1 MSLAPNTWQTV
12 PGTRSLEIF
21 PILAKPSI
29 VSSNCFIVSAPRA
42 ILVIDPGASH
52 EQTRQISDVV
62 TAALATSNR
71 PVLVILTHC
80 HQDHSQEAD
89 RLVLPAGSELRRLA
103 HDAAA
108 RALARGD
115 RALTVAYLYP
125 WNPAVCTAPIHGRLF
140 APDGACEAS
149 GMTLGRGDRLEITKG
164 AASLGD
170 DVALAHRS
178 IALGDGERLDIYHTP
193 GHTPCSISLR
203 LGALLMVGDLP
214 FAANPGLCGLD
225 GWSHEDLIATLPG
238 VDGLLAN
245 GDIAIC
251 CPGHGYAVSAA
262 AMRDKLRVMR
272 EEARDLTAVEGMNA
286 NRIAGL
292 KRYTDEFLE
301 EASALFT
308 ILSGRLY
315 AASYYLFDEG
325 TEGLSVPIDL
335 DGIDR
340 TLTEFRRFAD
350 AFQHSTTPELTVVLK
365 GVQAARSLQQAL
377 ARDDVQRVLD
387 PSLVGRA
394 QRRLTDFLSVVRGL
408 QFLSGESPSRVNS
421 VLAQLVARVES
432 DRDTDASELLA
443 LADDRRRF
451 LDVLTRRLA
460 ARSPFGPVT
469 VDYVEACRQ
478 SEAGIAA
485 ERLDDIVTS
494 LIEGMVA
501 AGARHIRLGTGA
513 ANHQLLVR
521 VSADVT
527 VAAEALGQ
535 RRLALYGRT
544 LGWLGGSLER
554 ERDAPTTFLLRLP
567 ELSQAVVRTHLVQC
581 LGHDLVQ
588 G

>member
-1 MSLAPNTWQTV
+1 MSLAHNVWQTV
-12 PGTRSLEIF
+12 PGSRSLEIL

-29 VSSNCFIVSAPRA
+29 VSSNCFIVSAPAA

-52 EQTRQISDVV
+52 EQTRRISDVV
-62 TAALATSNR
+62 TAALAVSKR
-71 PVLVILTHC
+71 PVLLILTHC

-89 RLVLPAGSELRRLA
+89 RLVLPAGTELRRLA

-108 RALARGD
+108 RALERRD
-115 RALTVAYLYP
+115 RALTAAYLYP
-125 WNPAVCTAPIHGRLF
+125 WNPAVCNAPIHGRLF

-149 GMTLGRGDRLEITKG
+149 GLTLGGGDWLEITRS
-164 AASLGD
+164 AASLVD
-170 DVALAHRS
+170 DATLAHQS

-193 GHTPCSISLR
+193 GHTACSISLR
-203 LGALLMVGDLP
+203 LGALLMIGDLP

-225 GWSHEDLIATLPG
+225 GWNHEDLIRTLHG
-238 VDGLLAN
+238 VDGLLDN
-245 GDIAIC
+245 RDIAIC

-262 AMRDKLRVMR
+262 AMRYQLRLMR

-286 NRIAGL
+286 SRIAGL
-292 KRYTDEFLE
+292 KQYTDEFLE

-315 AASYYLFDEG
+315 AASYYLFDQG
-325 TEGLSVPIDL
+325 TEGLPVPLDL

-350 AFQHSTTPELTVVLK
+350 AFKQSATPELTVVLK

-377 ARDDVQRVLD
+377 ASDDVQRLLD

-408 QFLSGESPSRVNS
+408 QFLSAEPPSHVNS
-421 VLAQLVARVES
+421 VLAQLVARVGSHE
-432 DRDTDASELLA
+432 DTDASELLA
-443 LADDRRRF
+443 LADDRRSF
-451 LDVLTRRLA
+451 LDMLTRRLA
-460 ARSPFGPVT
+460 ARSPASQVT
-469 VDYVEACRQ
+469 VEFVEACQQ

-494 LIEGMVA
+494 LVEGMAA
-501 AGARHIRLGTGA
+501 AGARHIRLSTEA
-513 ANHQLLVR
+513 ANDQVLVR
-521 VSADVT
+521 LSADTT

-535 RRLALYGRT
+535 RRLALYRRT

-554 ERDAPTTFLLRLP
+554 EQDAPTTFLLRLP
-567 ELSQAVVRTHLVQC
+567 ELSQAVAR
-581 LGHDLVQ
+581 
-588 G
+588 

>member
-12 PGTRSLEIF
+12 PGSRSLEIF
-21 PILAKPSI
+21 PILAQPSI
-29 VSSNCFIVSAPRA
+29 VSSNCFIVSAPTA
-42 ILVIDPGASH
+42 ILVIDPGASR
-52 EQTRQISDVV
+52 EQTRRISDVV
-62 TAALATSNR
+62 TVALAVSKR

-89 RLVLPAGSELRRLA
+89 RLVLPAGTELRRLA

-108 RALARGD
+108 RALEQSD
-115 RALTVAYLYP
+115 RALTAADVYP

-149 GMTLGRGDRLEITKG
+149 GLTFGGGDRLEITRS
-164 AASLGD
+164 AASLVD

-193 GHTPCSISLR
+193 GHTACSISLR
-203 LGALLMVGDLP
+203 LGALLMIGDLP
-214 FAANPGLCGLD
+214 FAANPGLCGLA
-225 GWSHEDLIATLPG
+225 GWNHEDLIRTLHG
-238 VDGLLAN
+238 VDSLFDN

-251 CPGHGYAVSAA
+251 GPGHGDAVSAA
-262 AMRDKLRVMR
+262 AMRDKLRLMR
-272 EEARDLTAVEGMNA
+272 EEARDLTAVEAMNA

-301 EASALFT
+301 EALALFT

-325 TEGLSVPIDL
+325 MGRLPVPIDL

-350 AFQHSTTPELTVVLK
+350 AFNGSTTPELTVILK

-377 ARDDVQRVLD
+377 ARDAVQRVLD

-394 QRRLTDFLSVVRGL
+394 QRRLTDFLSIVRGL
-408 QFLSGESPSRVNS
+408 QFLSAESPSRVNS
-421 VLAQLVARVES
+421 VLAQLVARVGS
-432 DRDTDASELLA
+432 HDDTDASELLA
-443 LADDRRRF
+443 LADDRRSF
-451 LDVLTRRLA
+451 LDLLTRRLG
-460 ARSPFGPVT
+460 ARSPFSQVT
-469 VDYVEACRQ
+469 VDFVEACQ
-478 SEAGIAA
+478 HSEAGIAA

-494 LIEGMVA
+494 LIESMAA
-501 AGARHIRLGTGA
+501 AGARHIRLGTEA
-513 ANHQLLVR
+513 AHDQLLVR
-521 VSADVT
+521 LSADIT
-527 VAAEALGQ
+527 VAAEALGP

-554 ERDAPTTFLLRLP
+554 EQDAPTTFLLRLP
-567 ELSQAVVRTHLVQC
+567 ELSQAVVRM
-581 LGHDLVQ
+581 
-588 G
+588 